1 MNPADYWDAAMEV
14 DEYVGT
20 MTLNQAVF
28 AERIETTELTDEQR
42 RLFAGDPVRILV
54 LTEDFCGD
62 SAQLI
67 PPVARLARESDNV
80 EVRVLRRDEHRDL
93 AAGYRRK
100 DGYQAIPVFIVLGS
114 DGQERGF
121 VIERPHL
128 AYAEMAAETR
138 RFAAEHPELEGVNR
152 TYDRMPDAT
161 RAAVRANVE
170 RFRLTRTTEWVAALF
185 DELATAAWA
194 AAPAGAARD

>member
-20 MTLNQAVF
+20 MTLNRAVF

-67 PPVARLARESDNV
+67 PPVARLARESDDV

-121 VIERPHL
+121 VIERPQL
-128 AYAEMAAETR
+128 AYSELAAETR
-138 RFAAEHPELEGVNR
+138 RFAADHPELEGVNR

-161 RAAVRANVE
+161 RAAVRANSE

-185 DELATAAWA
+185 DELATAARTA
-194 AAPAGAARD
+194 ASAGAARD